1 MKLHTVFVTHNRLD
15 LTKQAV
21 LTYLETVTVPFSFCI
36 FDNASTDGTREWV
49 MEFIQVEMSLCGW
62 NANYLLSSENK
73 YPGYACNRGWEVAP
87 ADATFL
93 QRADNDFSFLPGWCD
108 EVWRCFQDPALGQLG
123 MRTVEQ
129 EGAVE
134 QNVGGNNI
142 IRREL
147 WDAGLRYDERPWPEY
162 PPAWTE
168 DSYFSPAV
176 AALGWRW
183 GRVETQCIQDL
194 ANATTADPYYHQTFT
209 DRNMIGLLPKG

>member
-1 MKLHTVFVTHNRLD
+1 MKLHTVIVSHNRID
-15 LTKQAV
+15 LTRQAV
-21 LTYLETVTVPFSFCI
+21 ETYLATVTAPYTYLVV
-36 FDNASTDGTREWV
+36 DNASTDGTAEWLAQS
-49 MEFIQVEMSLCGW
+49 E
-62 NANYLLSSENK
+62 YPHLLLGVNK
-73 YPGYACNRGWEVAP
+73 YPGYATNRGWEHAP
-87 ADATFL
+87 ADASFL
-93 QRADNDFSFLPGWCD
+93 QRGDNDFSFLPGWCD
-108 EVWRCFQDPALGQLG
+108 EVWRCFQDPTLGQLG

-194 ANATTADPYYHQTFT
+194 ANATTADPYYHQTFS
-209 DRNMIGLLPKG
+209 DRNMIERLPKP

>member
-1 MKLHTVFVTHNRLD
+1 MKLHTVFVTHDRLE

-21 LTYLETVTVPFSFCI
+21 QTYLETVTVPFTFVI
-36 FDNASTDGTREWV
+36 VDNHSTDGTQLWMPEY
-49 MEFIQVEMSLCGW
+49 
-62 NANYLLSSENK
+62 ANHPNFVYGMLLRENK
-73 YPGYACNRGWEVAP
+73 YPGYAANRGWELAP
-87 ADATFL
+87 ADAALL

-108 EVWRCFQDPALGQLG
+108 EVQRCFQDPTLGQLG

-176 AALGWRW
+176 AAMGWRW
-183 GRVETQCIQDL
+183 GRVEVQCIQDL
-194 ANATTADPYYHQTFT
+194 ANATTADPYYHRSFA
-209 DRNMIGLLPKG
+209 DRNMIKRLPKP